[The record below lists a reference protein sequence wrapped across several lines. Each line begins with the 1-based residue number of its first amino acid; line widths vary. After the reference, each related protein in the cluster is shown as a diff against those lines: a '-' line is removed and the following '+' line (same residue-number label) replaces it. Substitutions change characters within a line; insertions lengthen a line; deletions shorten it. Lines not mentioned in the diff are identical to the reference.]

1 MVLLTFDAILTQLCD
16 DFDELISPK
25 KMSRS
30 NTNIVYLIFKALAK
44 GWELINNI
52 CVVLSNK
59 FDPTKCSTDDLES
72 VAYLVGTERRKG
84 SASGLKITV
93 RNTGETEAVL
103 SAGLYYYALNDD
115 VKFEFEVLSDTAI
128 SAGSSVSYIAMSES
142 IGQFPVTAQT
152 EIAIDTEQT
161 VPDGIV
167 FDCGDN
173 KALLGLEPESVL
185 AFRKRILTDYDRQ
198 VTYIELE
205 EKIRSQPYIFDCKV
219 RFNPTD
225 ENMTVGDV
233 TIPPFT
239 GAIWY
244 SGEAKNELAG
254 IIADYF
260 ICPTVA
266 TQDSV
271 EVKYETD
278 VFTTGYFTANL
289 IPFAKL
295 DFTLD
300 LIYSIDEEYQNKL
313 SVVNDVKSRLMS
325 AFTLEEYRP
334 YILEEDIYFALASFN
349 VAGFNVLAVNL
360 KVNGSAVDY
369 ITVPPSKLAR
379 LTDVNPIL
387 VEG

>member
-30 NTNIVYLIFKALAK
+30 NTNIVYLIFKAMAK

-59 FDPTKCSTDDLES
+59 FDPAKCSVDDLES

-93 RNTGETEAVL
+93 RNTGELSAVL
-103 SAGLYYYALNDD
+103 PAGLYYYKLDD
-115 VKFEFEVLSDTAI
+115 DTRFEFEVLSDTTI
-128 SAGSSVSYIAMSES
+128 SAGASVVYIAMSTG
-142 IGQFPVTAQT
+142 IGSFPVTAQT
-152 EIAIDTEQT
+152 EISIETTQEI
-161 VPDGIV
+161 PDKVV

-173 KALLGLEPESVL
+173 SALLGLEPESVL

-198 VTYIELE
+198 NTYVELE
-205 EKIRSQPYIFDCKV
+205 EKIRSLPYIFDCKV
-219 RFNPTD
+219 RFNPSD
-225 ENMTVGDV
+225 EDMTIDGI
-233 TIPPFT
+233 TIPPMT

-244 SGEAKNELAG
+244 SGEAKNEIAE
-254 IIADYF
+254 IIADYL

-271 EVKYETD
+271 EVTFETD
-278 VFTTGYFTANL
+278 VFTTGEFTANL

-295 DFTLD
+295 DFTVD
-300 LIYSIDEEYQNKL
+300 LIYTIDEEYQNKL
-313 SVVNDVKSRLMS
+313 TVINDVKSRLIS
-325 AFTLEEYRP
+325 AFSLEEYKP
-334 YILEEDIYFALASFN
+334 YIREEDIYSALASFN
-349 VAGFNVLAVNL
+349 IAGFNVLAINL

-369 ITVPPSKLAR
+369 IAVPPSRLAR
-379 LTDVNPIL
+379 LTDVNPI
-387 VEG
+387 EG